1 MSLKD
6 TVIFDNSPDADS
18 GVAVRVDAA
27 HRMQQDDAS
36 FVFDSPVPVDG
47 SSNRSGDSG
56 SSVSRRKEIP
66 GATRVNNRPVIART
80 EPSSGD
86 H

>member
-1 MSLKD
+1 MMSLKD
-6 TVIFDNSPDADS
+6 TVIFDSSPEADS

-27 HRMQQDDAS
+27 HRMPEDAS
-36 FVFDSPVPVDG
+36 FVFVSPVPADG
-47 SSNRSGDSG
+47 SSHRSGDSG